1 MYFPEEVLLYFKSL
15 NWSLVSKGF
24 GIISKKL
31 AEISAIFNGKG
42 ISNLFFPID
51 LSNFSITVS
60 QVIVTPDMKWA
71 KAFVSPL
78 GGENFDEAMDYLN
91 KNVFSI
97 QKIIASKVRLK
108 RMPKLVFI
116 EDKSFDFASN
126 ISQKIKGLN

>member
-1 MYFPEEVLLYFKSL
+1 MSI
-15 NWSLVSKGF
+15 N
-24 GIISKKL
+24 
-31 AEISAIFNGKG
+31 N
-42 ISNLFFPID
+42 NFPINKSQRQLRVGELLRKELSEALVKNDFHHSD

-71 KAFVSPL
+71 RAFVSPL
-78 GGENFDEAMDYLN
+78 GGENFDEVMDYLN

>member
-1 MYFPEEVLLYFKSL
+1 MSINNNFPVNKSQRQLRVGELLRKELSEVLVKNDFHHS
-15 NWSLVSKGF
+15 
-24 GIISKKL
+24 
-31 AEISAIFNGKG
+31 
-42 ISNLFFPID
+42 D

-78 GGENFDEAMDYLN
+78 GGENFDEDMDYLN

-126 ISQKIKGLN
+126 ITQKIKGLN

>member
-1 MYFPEEVLLYFKSL
+1 MSI
-15 NWSLVSKGF
+15 N
-24 GIISKKL
+24 
-31 AEISAIFNGKG
+31 N
-42 ISNLFFPID
+42 NFPINKSQRQLRVGELLRKELSEALVKNDFHHSD

-78 GGENFDEAMDYLN
+78 GGENFDETMDYLN

-97 QKIIASKVRLK
+97 QKIIASKIRLK

-116 EDKSFDFASN
+116 EDKSFDFASKIN
-126 ISQKIKGLN
+126 QKIKGLN

>member
-1 MYFPEEVLLYFKSL
+1 MSINNNFPINKSQRQLRVGELLRKELSEVLVKNDFHYSDF
-15 NWSLVSKGF
+15 
-24 GIISKKL
+24 
-31 AEISAIFNGKG
+31 
-42 ISNLFFPID
+42 D
-51 LSNFSITVS
+51 NFSITVS

-78 GGENFDEAMDYLN
+78 GGENFDEAMNYLN
-91 KNVFSI
+91 KNIFSI

-116 EDKSFDFASN
+116 EDKSFDYASN

>member
-1 MYFPEEVLLYFKSL
+1 MSI
-15 NWSLVSKGF
+15 N
-24 GIISKKL
+24 
-31 AEISAIFNGKG
+31 N
-42 ISNLFFPID
+42 NFPINKSQRQLRVGELLRKELSEALVRNDFHHSD

-78 GGENFDEAMDYLN
+78 GGENFDEAMNYLN
-91 KNVFSI
+91 KNIFSI

-108 RMPKLVFI
+108 RMPKLFFI

>member
-1 MYFPEEVLLYFKSL
+1 MS
-15 NWSLVSKGF
+15 
-24 GIISKKL
+24 
-31 AEISAIFNGKG
+31 
-42 ISNLFFPID
+42 ISNNFPINKSQRQLRVGELLRKELSAVLVKYDFHRAD

-116 EDKSFDFASN
+116 EDKSFDYASN
-126 ISQKIKGLN
+126 ISQKIKGLS

>member
-1 MYFPEEVLLYFKSL
+1 MCIRDSHH
-15 NWSLVSKGF
+15 S
-24 GIISKKL
+24 
-31 AEISAIFNGKG
+31 
-42 ISNLFFPID
+42 D

-97 QKIIASKVRLK
+97 QKIIASKVHLK

>member
-1 MYFPEEVLLYFKSL
+1 MSV
-15 NWSLVSKGF
+15 N
-24 GIISKKL
+24 
-31 AEISAIFNGKG
+31 N
-42 ISNLFFPID
+42 NFPINKSQRQLRVGELLRKELSEALVKNEFHHSG

-78 GGENFDEAMDYLN
+78 GGENFNEAMDYLN
-91 KNVFSI
+91 KNVLSI
-97 QKIIASKVRLK
+97 QKIIASKVHLK

>member
-1 MYFPEEVLLYFKSL
+1 MSINNNFPINKSQRQLRVGELLRKELSEVLVKNNFHHS
-15 NWSLVSKGF
+15 
-24 GIISKKL
+24 
-31 AEISAIFNGKG
+31 
-42 ISNLFFPID
+42 D

-78 GGENFDEAMDYLN
+78 GGENLDEAMDYLN

-97 QKIIASKVRLK
+97 QKIIASKVHLK

>member
-1 MYFPEEVLLYFKSL
+1 MSVD
-15 NWSLVSKGF
+15 N
-24 GIISKKL
+24 
-31 AEISAIFNGKG
+31 N
-42 ISNLFFPID
+42 FPINKSQRQLRVGELLRKELSDVLVKYDFHHND

-78 GGENFDEAMDYLN
+78 GGENFGEAMDYLN
-91 KNVFSI
+91 KNVFII

>member
-1 MYFPEEVLLYFKSL
+1 MSI
-15 NWSLVSKGF
+15 N
-24 GIISKKL
+24 
-31 AEISAIFNGKG
+31 N
-42 ISNLFFPID
+42 NFPINKSQRQLRVGELLRKELSEALVKND
-51 LSNFSITVS
+51 FHHSDSSNFSITVS

-78 GGENFDEAMDYLN
+78 GGENFDEAMNYLN
-91 KNVFSI
+91 KNIFSI

-126 ISQKIKGLN
+126 ISQKIKDLN

>member
-1 MYFPEEVLLYFKSL
+1 MSINNNFPINKSQRQLRVGELLRKELSEVLVKNDFHLS
-15 NWSLVSKGF
+15 
-24 GIISKKL
+24 
-31 AEISAIFNGKG
+31 
-42 ISNLFFPID
+42 D

-78 GGENFDEAMDYLN
+78 GGENFDEAMNYLN
-91 KNVFSI
+91 KNIFSI

-108 RMPKLVFI
+108 RMPKLIFI

-126 ISQKIKGLN
+126 ISKKIKGLD

>member
-1 MYFPEEVLLYFKSL
+1 MSINNNFPINKSQRQLRVGELLRKELSEVLVKYDFHH
-15 NWSLVSKGF
+15 G
-24 GIISKKL
+24 
-31 AEISAIFNGKG
+31 
-42 ISNLFFPID
+42 D

-71 KAFVSPL
+71 RAFVSPL
-78 GGENFDEAMDYLN
+78 GGVNFDEVMDYLN

-126 ISQKIKGLN
+126 ISQKIKDLN

>member
-1 MYFPEEVLLYFKSL
+1 MSI
-15 NWSLVSKGF
+15 N
-24 GIISKKL
+24 
-31 AEISAIFNGKG
+31 N
-42 ISNLFFPID
+42 NFPINKSQRQLRVGELLRKELSEALVKNDFHHSD

-78 GGENFDEAMDYLN
+78 GGENFDEAMSYLN
-91 KNVFSI
+91 KNIFSI

-116 EDKSFDFASN
+116 EDKSFDFASKIN
-126 ISQKIKGLN
+126 KKIKGLN

>member
-1 MYFPEEVLLYFKSL
+1 MSTNNNFPINKSQRQLRVGELLRKELSEVL
-15 NWSLVSKGF
+15 V
-24 GIISKKL
+24 KKDFHH
-31 AEISAIFNGKG
+31 S
-42 ISNLFFPID
+42 D

>member
-1 MYFPEEVLLYFKSL
+1 MSINNNFPINKSQRQLRVGELLRKELSEVLVKYDFHH
-15 NWSLVSKGF
+15 
-24 GIISKKL
+24 
-31 AEISAIFNGKG
+31 A
-42 ISNLFFPID
+42 D

-71 KAFVSPL
+71 RAFVSPL
-78 GGENFDEAMDYLN
+78 GGDNFDDVMDNLN
-91 KNVFSI
+91 KNVFNI

-116 EDKSFDFASN
+116 EDKSFEFASN

>member
-1 MYFPEEVLLYFKSL
+1 MSINNNFPINKSQRQLRVGELLRK
-15 NWSLVSKGF
+15 
-24 GIISKKL
+24 
-31 AEISAIFNGKG
+31 EISETLVKNDFHH
-42 ISNLFFPID
+42 SD

-78 GGENFDEAMDYLN
+78 GGENFDEVMDYLN

-116 EDKSFDFASN
+116 EDKSFDYASN
-126 ISQKIKGLN
+126 ISQKIKGQIRI

>member
-1 MYFPEEVLLYFKSL
+1 MSINNNFPINKSQRQLRVGELLRE
-15 NWSLVSKGF
+15 
-24 GIISKKL
+24 
-31 AEISAIFNGKG
+31 EISEALVKNDFHHSG
-42 ISNLFFPID
+42 

-60 QVIVTPDMKWA
+60 QVVVTPDMKWA

-97 QKIIASKVRLK
+97 QKIIASKVCLK

-116 EDKSFDFASN
+116 EDKSFDFARDIN
-126 ISQKIKGLN
+126 QKIKGLN

>member
-1 MYFPEEVLLYFKSL
+1 MSINNNFLINKSQRQLKVGELLRKELSEVLVKNDFHNS
-15 NWSLVSKGF
+15 
-24 GIISKKL
+24 
-31 AEISAIFNGKG
+31 
-42 ISNLFFPID
+42 D

-78 GGENFDEAMDYLN
+78 GGENFDKAMNYLN
-91 KNVFSI
+91 KNIFSI

-126 ISQKIKGLN
+126 LSQKIKGLN

>member
-1 MYFPEEVLLYFKSL
+1 MSINNNFPINKSQRQLRVGELLRKELSEVLVKNDFHYSDF
-15 NWSLVSKGF
+15 
-24 GIISKKL
+24 
-31 AEISAIFNGKG
+31 
-42 ISNLFFPID
+42 D
-51 LSNFSITVS
+51 NFSITVS

-78 GGENFDEAMDYLN
+78 GGENFDKAMDYLN

>member
-1 MYFPEEVLLYFKSL
+1 MSI
-15 NWSLVSKGF
+15 N
-24 GIISKKL
+24 
-31 AEISAIFNGKG
+31 N
-42 ISNLFFPID
+42 NFPINKSQRQLRVGELLRKELSEALVKND
-51 LSNFSITVS
+51 FHYSGLSNFSITVS

-78 GGENFDEAMDYLN
+78 GGENFNEAMSYLN

-97 QKIIASKVRLK
+97 QKIIASRVRLK

>member
-1 MYFPEEVLLYFKSL
+1 MSI
-15 NWSLVSKGF
+15 N
-24 GIISKKL
+24 
-31 AEISAIFNGKG
+31 N
-42 ISNLFFPID
+42 NFPINKSQRQLRVGELLRKELSEALVKND
-51 LSNFSITVS
+51 FHHSGLSNFSITVS

-78 GGENFDEAMDYLN
+78 GGENLDEAMDYLN